1 MKKALAHLRA
11 ADPVLARIIDAVG
24 PYRITYT
31 EPCFGSLVRSII
43 YQQLSGKVASV
54 IHGRF
59 VALTGE
65 PVRPTRI
72 LKLTPE
78 QMRAAGLSGQK
89 ASYIRDLA
97 EKARKVGFA
106 RLPELTDA
114 EVIERLTLVKGVGV
128 WTAHMFLMF
137 SLRRPDVLPV
147 GDLGIRMAMRN
158 AYGLA
163 DLPSPK
169 QMEEIAAA
177 WHPWCSVASWYLWRS
192 LELPASDAGV

>member
-11 ADPVLARIIDAVG
+11 ADPQLARVIDAVG
-24 PYRITYT
+24 PYRITYS

-65 PVRPTRI
+65 PVRPARI

-89 ASYIRDLA
+89 AAYIRDLA

-106 RLPELTDA
+106 RLPELSDE
-114 EVIERLTLVKGVGV
+114 EVIQRLTVVKGVGV
-128 WTAHMFLMF
+128 WTAHMFLIF
-137 SLRRPDVLPV
+137 CLRRPDILPV
-147 GDLGIRMAMRN
+147 GDLGVRMAIRKV
-158 AYGLA
+158 YGRP
-163 DLPSPK
+163 DLPSPRE
-169 QMEEIAAA
+169 MESIAAP

-192 LELPASDAGV
+192 LELPSDAAV